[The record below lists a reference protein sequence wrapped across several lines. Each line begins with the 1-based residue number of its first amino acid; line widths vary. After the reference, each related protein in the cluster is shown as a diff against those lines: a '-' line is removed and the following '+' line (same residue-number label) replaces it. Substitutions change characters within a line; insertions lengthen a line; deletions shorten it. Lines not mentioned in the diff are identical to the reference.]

1 LLVSAY
7 PKKGSEINFAQNM
20 IVRTNIN
27 MFLEKASNK
36 TLLFA
41 TDLEKNIEIPDLK
54 LNFYDLSGKKVEIK
68 YAYNKAKKVYEIDN
82 DLS

>member
-1 LLVSAY
+1 
-7 PKKGSEINFAQNM
+7 M

-41 TDLEKNIEIPDLK
+41 TDLEKNLEIPDLK
-54 LNFYDLSGKKVEIK
+54 LNFYDFS
-68 YAYNKAKKVYEIDN
+68 
-82 DLS
+82 